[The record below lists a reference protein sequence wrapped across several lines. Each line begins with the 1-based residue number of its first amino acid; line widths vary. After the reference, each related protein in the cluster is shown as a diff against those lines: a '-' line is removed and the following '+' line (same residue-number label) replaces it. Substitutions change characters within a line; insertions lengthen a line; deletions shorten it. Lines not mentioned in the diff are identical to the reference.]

1 MESLG
6 SIVQALICI
15 APMQQKTIV
24 ASVTALQGFHSNGL
38 FPDERNVHVFYR
50 PQQSVQTCREV
61 ADPSSK
67 IEF

>member
-1 MESLG
+1 
-6 SIVQALICI
+6 
-15 APMQQKTIV
+15 MQQKTIL

-38 FPDERNVHVFYR
+38 FPNERNVHVFYR